1 MGALAQLSQATV
13 DVEPGRTATVTMT
26 VRNTGT
32 VVDRFSFEAL
42 GAAAPWVTFNP
53 PSLSLFPEASGVV
66 NITLSP
72 PREPTVVA
80 GPTPLGARVLS
91 AEDSAGS
98 VVEEATVNVG
108 AYSDITVEM
117 VPRVLRGRVAGRGQL
132 AVDNRSN
139 CSYRAALAGSDPKML
154 LAFSF
159 RPTIIDVPPGAAAF
173 VKFGVRPSSRFWRG
187 PQKTHTFQV
196 MLHNEPTGA
205 LRPPT
210 DIVASAGATPA
221 PRAGSSIPGPAGA
234 TPTPP
239 AGTPPIPP
247 GAATAPMPIRP
258 TSPHKDEI
266 VTDGSMLQEAMLP
279 RWLLAALAALV
290 ALAILLVILWFAL
303 FKPQIKSTAQAEANK
318 QLAAN
323 GITPVSGAG
332 SKTGGGGA
340 PSGAGGGGGGG
351 SSTATTVA
359 GGNSSN
365 VIGSG
370 GTGASASV
378 NGSAQ
383 AAGNGTKVVFNVPTS
398 RSLQITDL
406 LVENSAG
413 DTGNLTLARSGTP
426 VMQWSMANFR
436 DLDYHWITP
445 TAFGPG
451 TQMQLIVSGCT
462 GACTPGLYYAGH
474 LVTG

>member
-1 MGALAQLSQATV
+1 MGAVAQLSQATV
-13 DVEPGRTATVTMT
+13 DVEPGRTATLTMT

-66 NITLSP
+66 NVTLSP
-72 PREPTVVA
+72 PREPTVAA
-80 GPTPLGARVLS
+80 GPTPLGIRVLS
-91 AEDSAGS
+91 AEDAAGG
-98 VVEEATVNVG
+98 VVEEATANVG

-117 VPRVLRGRVAGRGQL
+117 VPRVVRGRVAGRGQL

-139 CSYRAALAGSDPKML
+139 CSYRAELAGSDPKML

-159 RPTIIDVPPGAAAF
+159 RPTIIDVPPGGAAF
-173 VKFGVRPSSRFWRG
+173 VKFAIRPSSRFWRG

-196 MLHNEPTGA
+196 MLRNEPTGA

-210 DIVASAGATPA
+210 DVLAPGGAA
-221 PRAGSSIPGPAGA
+221 PMPPAGSSVTAPLGGA
-234 TPTPP
+234 RTPP
-239 AGTPPIPP
+239 AGTPPVPP
-247 GAATAPMPIRP
+247 GAATAPLPVRAS
-258 TSPHKDEI
+258 SPHKDEI

-279 RWLLAALAALV
+279 RWLLAVLAALV
-290 ALAILLVILWFAL
+290 ALAILFVILWFAL
-303 FKPQIKSTAQAEANK
+303 FKPQIKSTAQAETNK

-332 SKTGGGGA
+332 SKTSGGGA
-340 PSGAGGGGGGG
+340 PSGGGGSGSG

-370 GTGASASV
+370 GTGAVASL
-378 NGSAQ
+378 NGTAQ
-383 AAGNGTKVVFNVPTS
+383 AAGNGTKVVFNVPTG

-413 DTGNLTLARSGTP
+413 DTGNLTLARSGTT

-445 TAFGPG
+445 TVFGPG